1 MKRLWT
7 GFLPVAAL
15 AAALIP
21 AGTGCAALPGAGDP
35 AAPAVRIN
43 SQEIPYSEFEAY
55 LKASFG
61 EDLPPVQDAE
71 TRSRLLDQFIEERLL
86 LQLAESRKIRMGDD
100 QVEEYLAGLGAGTEA
115 GPEGRPVDAA
125 FREQVRRNL
134 IMQEFKDQV
143 LLREVRVGPEEVE
156 AYYRD
161 HAQDFREA
169 RAVVLRQILVE
180 DAATANQILSTL
192 KQDPAQFQVLAE
204 RHSVSPDR
212 GQPRPYEENQLP
224 EPMRAL
230 IFALSPGQV
239 SDAVEDGGKYRIF
252 QAADRHEG
260 KNQTLDE
267 VRGRIEAMLLQRK
280 ADETLSR
287 SLAEVKRGARIT
299 VLEKNLPFTYHG
311 EYGG

>member
-15 AAALIP
+15 AAALIS
-21 AGTGCAALPGAGDP
+21 AGTGCAALPGAGD
-35 AAPAVRIN
+35 ASAPAVRIN

-55 LKASFG
+55 LTASFG

-86 LQLAESRKIRMGDD
+86 LQLAESRKIRVGDD
-100 QVEEYLAGLGAGTEA
+100 RVEEYLAGLGAGTDA
-115 GPEGRPVDAA
+115 GPGGGPVDAA

-134 IMQEFKDQV
+134 IIQEFKDRV

-161 HAQDFREA
+161 HAQEFRET

-180 DAATANQILSTL
+180 DAATANRILSIL
-192 KQDPAQFQVLAE
+192 KQDPSQFQVLAE

-252 QAADRHEG
+252 QAVDRHEG

>member
-21 AGTGCAALPGAGDP
+21 AGTGCAALPGAGD
-35 AAPAVRIN
+35 ASAPAVRIN
-43 SQEIPYSEFEAY
+43 GQEIPYSEFEAY
-55 LKASFG
+55 LSASFG
-61 EDLPPVQDAE
+61 EDPPPVQDAE

-86 LQLAESRKIRMGDD
+86 LQLAEARKIRVGDD
-100 QVEEYLAGLGAGTEA
+100 RVEEYLAGLGAGTET
-115 GPEGRPVDAA
+115 GPGGRPVDAA
-125 FREQVRRNL
+125 LREQVRRNL
-134 IMQEFKDQV
+134 LIQDFKDRV
-143 LLREVRVGPEEVE
+143 LLREVRISPEEVE

-161 HAQDFREA
+161 HALEFREA

-180 DAATANQILSTL
+180 DAAEANRIQSLL
-192 KQDPAQFQVLAE
+192 KQDSSQFQVLAE

-230 IFALSPGQV
+230 IFALEPGQV
-239 SDAVEDGGKYRIF
+239 SGVVEDGGKFRIF
-252 QAADRHEG
+252 QAVDRHEG
-260 KNQTLDE
+260 KNQTLEE
-267 VRGRIEAMLLQRK
+267 VRGRIEAMLLQQK
-280 ADETLSR
+280 ADEALSG

-299 VLEKNLPFTYHG
+299 VLEKNLPFTYRG